1 METVP
6 PLIKVF
12 GKLSV
17 KEIGDIFKK
26 HCTKHCEHCNAD
38 ATTLTDFLA
47 MKHDIVQA
55 QIHRNKER
63 QEKKDEEKR
72 TGTSKEQE
80 EGYKFQRYYTELSSA
95 TMLRFS
101 NITNKNNLTFV
112 LLSILN

>member
-17 KEIGDIFKK
+17 KEIGVIFKK

-63 QEKKDEEKR
+63 QEKKDEAKL
-72 TGTSKEQE
+72 E
-80 EGYKFQRYYTELSSA
+80 EGYQFQRYYTELSSA